1 MIDFYTYIIYLLLL
15 KFLSPHSRIVRFF
28 YLEQILYIDPRTISE
43 NLKGLEDGV
52 EWDGFVI
59 DWLPSSRSALISF
72 GESIRFLRIIIF
84 QPRAENDK
92 FNVLIWNKIDLI
104 KYIILLLLFWPSMML
119 TNCLFHRNPFALRIF
134 CILLDNMDSAS
145 IEAQLMKWW
154 TIHSVWW
161 LMQQLNTKFH
171 HNCT

>member
-1 MIDFYTYIIYLLLL
+1 MIDVYTYIIYLLLL

-84 QPRAENDK
+84 QPWAENNK
-92 FNVLIWNKIDLI
+92 FDVLIWNKID
-104 KYIILLLLFWPSMML
+104 IIYNPAITILAINDAYKLSLSSKSICSSYFLHLAWQYGQCQYRSTINEMM
-119 TNCLFHRNPFALRIF
+119 NNPFGMMIDAT
-134 CILLDNMDSAS
+134 
-145 IEAQLMKWW
+145 IEYKV
-154 TIHSVWW
+154 SS
-161 LMQQLNTKFH
+161 
-171 HNCT
+171 